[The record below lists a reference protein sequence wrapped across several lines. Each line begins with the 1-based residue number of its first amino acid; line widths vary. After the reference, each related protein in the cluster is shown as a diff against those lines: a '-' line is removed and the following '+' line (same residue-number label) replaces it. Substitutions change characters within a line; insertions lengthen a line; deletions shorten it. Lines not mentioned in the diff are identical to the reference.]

1 MIKIDSKDEL
11 PPVPAKVGRR
21 PGRPGSEGL
30 AKEETRE
37 TILDAAEQLFARLGY
52 AATSFRDIA
61 VEASVNPA
69 LISYYFG
76 SKRVLYEAVY
86 KRRGKELTDRWSDLL
101 DELESRA
108 EEPATVEEILRVYF
122 SSQFEMKLKGAGGLA
137 FFRLQTR
144 LHSEPEEQ
152 AFILRREVYDTV
164 GKRFVTLLEKALPTI
179 GKADIS
185 WRFIFM
191 IGVGLY
197 MTSDVDRLDD
207 LSSGRFDSQDLH
219 EALERVMTFCAAGMV
234 APTTKIRIRRSA
246 PKGNALAK
254 AKASTKSKSRPRPA
268 AAKVTLQRLNSF

>member
-1 MIKIDSKDEL
+1 MKSDREDEVAA
-11 PPVPAKVGRR
+11 VPARVGRR
-21 PGRPGSEGL
+21 PGRPGTEAL
-30 AKEETRE
+30 AKEETRD

-52 AATSFRDIA
+52 ATTSFRDIA
-61 VEASVNPA
+61 VEANVNPA

-86 KRRGKELTDRWSDLL
+86 KRRGKELTDRWSELL
-101 DELESRA
+101 DELEGRIGQR
-108 EEPATVEEILRVYF
+108 ATVDEILRVYF
-122 SSQFEMKLKGAGGLA
+122 SSQFEMKLNGAGGLA

-144 LHSEPEEQ
+144 LHSEPEEE

-164 GKRFVTLLEKALPTI
+164 GRRFVMLLEKALPTVS
-179 GKADIS
+179 KADIS

-234 APTTKIRIRRSA
+234 APTTKVRARRMAPGA
-246 PKGNALAK
+246 PKA
-254 AKASTKSKSRPRPA
+254 RPA
-268 AAKVTLQRLNSF
+268 AKLKGRARSAKTALDGHNSH